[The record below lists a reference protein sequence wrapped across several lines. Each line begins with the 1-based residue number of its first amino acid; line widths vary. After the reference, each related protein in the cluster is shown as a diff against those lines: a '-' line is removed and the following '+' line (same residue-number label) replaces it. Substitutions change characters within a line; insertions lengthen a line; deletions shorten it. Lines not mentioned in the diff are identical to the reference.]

1 MELHHKKHH
10 QTYIT
15 NLNAVESTLST
26 LQAQPQTP
34 STVKEI
40 ISLQPAVKFNGGG
53 HINHS
58 LFWKNLTPAG
68 SEEAKVVKGGEFER
82 LVERDFGGV
91 EGLKKEVNAKTAAIQ
106 GSGWGWVVSLAIWFF
121 AVDYLFLVS
130 SLLPFV
136 SSLLFFV
143 SYLFPFYFRLFSFS
157 LLFVP
162 PLSSHHL
169 TPNLYLS
176 IGSDSRRASFV
187 LVANHVVYPSGILLC
202 LYLYICICLD
212 LHRPTTPL
220 NLSSTSS
227 NRPIQIDLSTLPTS
241 RSPFNLFKSTSRR
254 PYLGS
259 RNPCT
264 SNHHTMNIEH

>member
-1 MELHHKKHH
+1 L
-10 QTYIT
+10 
-15 NLNAVESTLST
+15 
-26 LQAQPQTP
+26 
-34 STVKEI
+34 
-40 ISLQPAVKFNGGG
+40 
-53 HINHS
+53 
-58 LFWKNLTPAG
+58 
-68 SEEAKVVKGGEFER
+68 GGESCD
-82 LVERDFGGV
+82 LVLCC
-91 EGLKKEVNAKTAAIQ
+91 GL
-106 GSGWGWVVSLAIWFF
+106 SLPCF
-121 AVDYLFLVS
+121 LFVTLCF
-130 SLLPFV
+130 L
-136 SSLLFFV
+136 FV
-143 SYLFPFYFRLFSFS
+143 SYFLFSFS
-157 LLFVP
+157 LPFVQ
-162 PLSSHHL
+162 PLSSHHF

>member
-68 SEEAKVVKGGEFER
+68 SEEAKVVQGGEFER

-106 GSGWGWVVSLAIWFF
+106 GSGWGWVVSLA
-121 AVDYLFLVS
+121 LCL
-130 SLLPFV
+130 
-136 SSLLFFV
+136 LLFGSCREGAVGFLFV
-143 SYLFPFYFRLFSFS
+143 SYLFFSFS
-157 LLFVP
+157 LLFVQ
-162 PLSSHHL
+162 PLSPHHL

-202 LYLYICICLD
+202 LYLYICIYLD

-227 NRPIQIDLSTLPTS
+227 NRPLDLPISRSLFNLFQIDLSASIP
-241 RSPFNLFKSTSRR
+241 R
-254 PYLGS
+254 PSHVDL
-259 RNPCT
+259 
-264 SNHHTMNIEH
+264 